1 MIIERTDD
9 EIIFRIPADINIDF
23 LQAMSDLLVY
33 KELTKNIKVKQ
44 SEVNNL
50 VREIKIGRWDK
61 RKSINLI

>member
-44 SEVNNL
+44 SEVDNL